1 MSVMP
6 EEPGVPPELMQMLGG
21 GAAPEEEAAPEL
33 SPADHLRAAIE
44 HAQAALVD
52 EPDDADSQQLA
63 AVVKS
68 LYAILSGRQDAED
81 RASGGDPKQM
91 RVLRRTYGG

>member
-1 MSVMP
+1 MMAP
-6 EEPGVPPELMQMLGG
+6 EEVPLPPELMQLLGG
-21 GAAPEEEAAPEL
+21 GAPEEEAAPDL

-68 LYAILSGRQDAED
+68 LYSILSGRQDAED
-81 RASGGDPKQM
+81 RAAGGDPKQM
-91 RVLRRTYGG
+91 RVLRRSYG

>member
-1 MSVMP
+1 MSMMAP

-21 GAAPEEEAAPEL
+21 APPEEEAAPEL

-91 RVLRRTYGG
+91 RVLRRSYGG